1 MLAIRDRVRYV
12 ETDMMAVAHHSNYLH
27 WFEMGRVAYLRA
39 CGVLMLDLL
48 REDIVTPITEVKV
61 KYRNSLLCDDEYE
74 VQTTLSEFNRAKLDF
89 TYKVIRLRDGAVA
102 VEGFTRNMFT
112 NGQGKIL
119 RLPPKWFEKIDAAFK
134 AEQDRAVK

>member
-48 REDIVTPITEVKV
+48 HEDIVTPITEVKV

-119 RLPPKWFEKIDAAFK
+119 RLPPKRFEKIDAAFK